1 MGICSSSTSPIQP
14 STPST
19 SDDNFTDL
27 RQNTKRIMKVVKPRL
42 KRAVLDFQR
51 NTHGNGELSFD
62 RIVPTE
68 PNARPK
74 TIKQRRQHKTN
85 DINLLTDRH
94 IAALV
99 GSDQLNSPLLNQLIS
114 LNPQATSPTK
124 TMATTNN
131 TPPTFEKMTDP
142 SSGKM
147 YYFCEA
153 TGETQWDM
161 PKNFIETKPV
171 TCLSFC
177 DHDIT
182 NEGCPYLATVLKW
195 SHTCLAL
202 TVLRLR
208 QNNITDQGAELLAD
222 VMFSPNCRIQHLELQ
237 DNAIGDGGV
246 KALALSLQ
254 NGVLTH
260 LSLDR
265 QQGGRNNKISHI
277 GIEALANGLSKKTCK
292 LEKLS
297 LSGNK
302 SVDCTC
308 ATMLAKALVAQ
319 GGGSRLKELY
329 LSGTGISDAGG
340 SALASCLFT
349 LHNLSLSGCR
359 LTDVGG
365 NAIALAE
372 PGAKQLKG
380 LDVQGNKFSPSTIQ
394 SLIDNAMP
402 DCFVSVS
409 LNSGS
414 SYSN

>member
-14 STPST
+14 STSV
-19 SDDNFTDL
+19 DNDNFSDL
-27 RQNTKRIMKVVKPRL
+27 RQNTKLIMKVVKPRL
-42 KRAVLDFQR
+42 KRAVLDFQH
-51 NTHGNGELSFD
+51 NTNGGGELSFD

-85 DINLLTDRH
+85 DVNLLTDRH

-99 GSDQLNSPLLNQLIS
+99 GSDQLNSPLLNKLIS
-114 LNPQATSPTK
+114 LNPHATSPTK
-124 TMATTNN
+124 AMATNN
-131 TPPTFEKMTDP
+131 TPPTFEKMTDS
-142 SSGKM
+142 SSGKT

-153 TGETQWDM
+153 TGETQT
-161 PKNFIETKPV
+161 FRTLVETKPV

-195 SHTCLAL
+195 SHNCLAL

-208 QNNITDQGAELLAD
+208 QNNITDQGAECLAD
-222 VMFSPNCRIQHLELQ
+222 VMFSPNCCIQHLELQ
-237 DNAIGDGGV
+237 GNAIGDGGV

-277 GIEALANGLSKKTCK
+277 GIEALANGLSKRTCK
-292 LEKLS
+292 LQKLS

-308 ATMLAKALVAQ
+308 ATVLAEALVAQ
-319 GGGSRLKELY
+319 GGGSSLKELY

-359 LTDVGG
+359 LNDVGG

-380 LDVQGNKFSPSTIQ
+380 LDMQGNKFSPSTIQ

-402 DCFVSVS
+402 DCFVSVTGS